1 MVNPMSIEELPH
13 TADVRRRIR
22 AESREE
28 LFSLAAKAMF
38 AVLYPGKCDVWSEKT
53 MTIDADDPEDLLWEF
68 LSDLLYISEV
78 ESFVVCET
86 VIRFTGSGLIAT
98 LRGEPFQREKHEGG
112 REIKGVSL
120 SGLSI
125 QTTGDM
131 MSCDIIFD
139 I

>member
-1 MVNPMSIEELPH
+1 MVRPMSIEELPH

-38 AVLYPGKCDVWSEKT
+38 AVLYPGECDHHSEKT
-53 MTIDADDPEDLLWEF
+53 MRVDADEPEDLLWEF
-68 LSDLLYISEV
+68 LSDLLYTSEV

-86 VIRFTGSGLIAT
+86 VVRFTESGLVAT

-120 SGLSI
+120 SGLAI
-125 QTTGDM
+125 RTTGDM

>member
-13 TADVRRRIR
+13 TADVRRRIL
-22 AESREE
+22 ADSREE
-28 LFSLAAKAMF
+28 LFSLAAQAMF
-38 AVLYPGKCDVWSEKT
+38 AVLYPGECDVRSEKII
-53 MTIDADDPEDLLWEF
+53 TIDAEEPEDLLWEY
-68 LSDLLYISEV
+68 LSELLFVSEV

-86 VIRFTGSGLIAT
+86 VVRFTNSGLVAT
-98 LRGEPFQREKHEGG
+98 LRGEPFERERHEGG
-112 REIKGVSL
+112 REVKGVSL

-131 MSCDIIFD
+131 MSCEIIFD

>member
-22 AESREE
+22 AGTREE

-38 AVLYPGKCDVWSEKT
+38 AVLYPGGCDLQSEKT
-53 MTIDADDPEDLLWEF
+53 MTVDADTPEDLLWEY
-68 LSDLLYISEV
+68 LSELLFISEV
-78 ESFVVCET
+78 ESFVVCQT
-86 VIRFTGSGLIAT
+86 IVRFTESGLIAT

-125 QTTGDM
+125 KTTGDM